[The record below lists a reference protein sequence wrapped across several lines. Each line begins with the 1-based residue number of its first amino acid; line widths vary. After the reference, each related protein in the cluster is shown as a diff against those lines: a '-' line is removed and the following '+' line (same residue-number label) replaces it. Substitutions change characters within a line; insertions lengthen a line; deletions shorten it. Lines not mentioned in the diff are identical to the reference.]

1 MISYGTGTKRKL
13 FHNYLPTCNPCIVG
27 FVALAQEIQVG
38 LARAQNCRQNPAFNS
53 LSLAYGEDL
62 ITISFIVVE
71 KID

>member
-1 MISYGTGTKRKL
+1 MTTYQLG
-13 FHNYLPTCNPCIVG
+13 PCIVG
-27 FVALAQEIQVG
+27 FTALAQGIQVG
-38 LARAQNCRQNPAFNS
+38 LARVQNCRQNPAFNS